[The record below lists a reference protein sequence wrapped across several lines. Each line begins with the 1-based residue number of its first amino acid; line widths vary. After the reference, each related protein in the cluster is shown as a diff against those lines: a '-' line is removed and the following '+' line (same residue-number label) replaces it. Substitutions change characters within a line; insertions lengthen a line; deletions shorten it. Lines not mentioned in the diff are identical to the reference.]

1 MVNIQEIIGKVCP
14 EAVFEENEVA
24 LAIVPD
30 AKWHTVAE
38 TLKKAGYDWLACVVG
53 EDWGDAL
60 GCTYY
65 IKSTSDYSMVSVK
78 VTTTDRENPMLHS
91 VYDVWEIARLEE
103 REVYDFYGIKFINH
117 PDMRRL
123 YLRNDWVGFP
133 LRKDYDENPEINPIR
148 LYHEKTDDTTV
159 TYVEDA
165 EGNVTEKTAT
175 IFSPEEF
182 VVNIGPQHPATHGVL
197 RFRTSLDGEE
207 VKKIDLYCGYI
218 HRGVEKL
225 CEKLTYPQTIH
236 FYDRMDYFS
245 ALPNEHCVCA
255 CIEKALGIEVPRRA
269 QVIRVMVDELSRIA
283 SHLLFFGTYCMDLG
297 ATTALFYGMRERET
311 ILDILEATTG
321 ARMSFNYNTIGG
333 VRADLYPTFQ
343 EKVKEFLAIM
353 PERLKEYH
361 QLVTGNIIFQNR
373 LKGVG
378 VLSKED
384 AVDYGVAGP
393 SGRASGWACDLRK
406 TNPYSIYSELDF
418 EQVVLDGCDSF
429 DRYLVRLKEIEQ
441 SCKILEQ
448 LVDNIPEGDYCAKVP
463 KIIKLPEGHWYQEVE
478 ACRGIFGVYIDSKG
492 EKSPYRMKVNG
503 TCLRL
508 AGVVDHLTRG
518 EKIADLITIGGSL
531 DYVVPEI
538 DR

>member
-24 LAIVPD
+24 LAVVPD

-218 HRGVEKL
+218 HRGVEK
-225 CEKLTYPQTIH
+225 
-236 FYDRMDYFS
+236 
-245 ALPNEHCVCA
+245 A
-255 CIEKALGIEVPRRA
+255 
-269 QVIRVMVDELSRIA
+269 
-283 SHLLFFGTYCMDLG
+283 
-297 ATTALFYGMRERET
+297 
-311 ILDILEATTG
+311 
-321 ARMSFNYNTIGG
+321 
-333 VRADLYPTFQ
+333 
-343 EKVKEFLAIM
+343 
-353 PERLKEYH
+353 
-361 QLVTGNIIFQNR
+361 
-373 LKGVG
+373 
-378 VLSKED
+378 
-384 AVDYGVAGP
+384 
-393 SGRASGWACDLRK
+393 LRK
-406 TNPYSIYSELDF
+406 THISADHPLLRPYGLLLGASQRALRLRLHREGPRHRGAPPRASDSRDGRRVVAYR
-418 EQVVLDGCDSF
+418 QPPVVLRNLLYGPWRHNRAVL
-429 DRYLVRLKEIEQ
+429 RY
-441 SCKILEQ
+441 
-448 LVDNIPEGDYCAKVP
+448 A
-463 KIIKLPEGHWYQEVE
+463 
-478 ACRGIFGVYIDSKG
+478 
-492 EKSPYRMKVNG
+492 
-503 TCLRL
+503 
-508 AGVVDHLTRG
+508 
-518 EKIADLITIGGSL
+518 
-531 DYVVPEI
+531 
-538 DR
+538 

>member
-24 LAIVPD
+24 LAVVPD

-38 TLKKAGYDWLACVVG
+38 TLKKAGYDWLSCVVG

>member
-24 LAIVPD
+24 LAVVPD

-463 KIIKLPEGHWYQEVE
+463 KIIKLPEGNWYQEVE

>member
-24 LAIVPD
+24 LAVVPD

-518 EKIADLITIGGSL
+518 EKIADLITTGAAI
-531 DYVVPEI
+531 DFVIPDI

>member
-24 LAIVPD
+24 LAVVPD

-38 TLKKAGYDWLACVVG
+38 ILKKAGYDWLACVVG

-429 DRYLVRLKEIEQ
+429 DRYLARLKEIEQ

>member
-24 LAIVPD
+24 LAVVPD

-311 ILDILEATTG
+311 ILNILEATTG

-448 LVDNIPEGDYCAKVP
+448 LVDNIPDGDYCAKVP

>member
-24 LAIVPD
+24 LAVVPY

-133 LRKDYDENPEINPIR
+133 LRKDYDETPEINPIR

>member
-24 LAIVPD
+24 LAVVPD

-133 LRKDYDENPEINPIR
+133 LRKDYNENPEINPIR
-148 LYHEKTDDTTV
+148 LYHEKTDDMTV

-492 EKSPYRMKVNG
+492 DKSPYRMKVNG

>member
-24 LAIVPD
+24 LAVVPD

-321 ARMSFNYNTIGG
+321 ARMSFNYNIIGG

>member
-1 MVNIQEIIGKVCP
+1 MVNVQEIIGKVCP

-24 LAIVPD
+24 LAVVPD

>member
-24 LAIVPD
+24 LAVVPD

-448 LVDNIPEGDYCAKVP
+448 LVDNIPEGVYCAKVP

>member
-24 LAIVPD
+24 LAVVPD

-38 TLKKAGYDWLACVVG
+38 TLKKAGYDWLSCVVG

-384 AVDYGVAGP
+384 AVNYGVAGP

>member
-24 LAIVPD
+24 LAVVPD

-343 EKVKEFLAIM
+343 EKVKEFLTIM

>member
-24 LAIVPD
+24 LAVVPD

-531 DYVVPEI
+531 DYVVHEI

>member
-24 LAIVPD
+24 LAVVPD

-321 ARMSFNYNTIGG
+321 ARMSFNYSTIGG

>member
-24 LAIVPD
+24 LAVVPD
-30 AKWHTVAE
+30 TKWHTVAE

-384 AVDYGVAGP
+384 AVNYGVAGP

>member
-1 MVNIQEIIGKVCP
+1 MVSIQEIIGKVCP

-24 LAIVPD
+24 LAVVPD